1 MADWRNLK
9 LSKEEEEGTEAVE
22 AEECGEELFN
32 RSLVGK
38 LWSVDLFNVRIFKQV
53 ITQAWRLKNTVEVQ
67 DLNKNLFL
75 FRFASKRDADSVMK
89 NGPWSFDRNLV
100 VLKRITGEEQ
110 PSDLEMHTG
119 EFWTRI
125 YDFLLTAEK
134 N

>member
-1 MADWRNLK
+1 MADWRKLK
-9 LSKEEEEGTEAVE
+9 LSKEEEDGIEAVE
-22 AEECGEELFN
+22 SEECDEEFFD

-38 LWSVDLFNVRIFKQV
+38 LWTVDPFNARIFKQV

-75 FRFASKRDADSVMK
+75 FRFVSKRDADSVMK
-89 NGPWSFDRNLV
+89 NGPWSFDKNLV
-100 VLKRITGEEQ
+100 ILKRITGEEQ

-119 EFWTRI
+119 KFWTRI